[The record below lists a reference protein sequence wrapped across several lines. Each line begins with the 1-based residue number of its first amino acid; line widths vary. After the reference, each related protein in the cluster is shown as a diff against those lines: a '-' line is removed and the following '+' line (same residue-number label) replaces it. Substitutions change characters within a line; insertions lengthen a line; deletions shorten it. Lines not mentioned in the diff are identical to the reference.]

1 MIIEFYGKECPHC
14 IRMEPILRRL
24 KEEGVEIQE
33 YEVWHNEKNA
43 KKMDEYDKGRC
54 GGVPFFVNPETGK
67 FVCGEAPYEEL
78 KKIA

>member
-1 MIIEFYGKECPHC
+1 MLFEFYGKECPHC
-14 IRMEPILRRL
+14 VRMEPILRRL

-33 YEVWHNEKNA
+33 YEVWHNAEHA
-43 KKMDEYDKGRC
+43 KKMDEYDNGHC

-67 FVCGEAPYEEL
+67 SVCGEAPYEEL